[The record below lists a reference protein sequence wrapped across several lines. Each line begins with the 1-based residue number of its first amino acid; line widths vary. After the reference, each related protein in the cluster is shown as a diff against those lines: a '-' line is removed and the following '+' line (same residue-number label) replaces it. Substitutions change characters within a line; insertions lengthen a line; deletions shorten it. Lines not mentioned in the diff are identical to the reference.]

1 MMVLSEVEFN
11 FAVFSIK
18 ICLRL
23 THHNLHV
30 YYMVLNV
37 KKSRGQGFMSIHVE
51 LCSCRVVFESSCVRS
66 MMFDLTHENRISNI

>member
-37 KKSRGQGFMSIHVE
+37 KSQEGKGSCRVRTDKVHVVFDDVMFVRWLHVE
-51 LCSCRVVFESSCVRS
+51 LCS
-66 MMFDLTHENRISNI
+66 NG